1 MNQKSFIFIGRS
13 GCGKGTQA
21 KLLNEYLKK
30 VDPKREILYI
40 QTGEQFREFIKGD
53 SDTQKMSKKVADAG
67 GLQPE
72 FLAVYMWANV
82 LVNKFTKNE
91 HIIMDGMPRK
101 LHEAGVIDSVFEF
114 YDLKRPLVI
123 HLDLSKEE
131 SIDRLMARKRTDDT
145 REDIAERLSW
155 FETDVVPAIEYYKNN
170 KKYNFVHINGN
181 RSVEEIHKDIVA
193 QLSN

>member
-21 KLLNEYLKK
+21 KLLAEYLKK
-30 VDPKREILYI
+30 TDPKREVLYV
-40 QTGEQFREFIKGD
+40 QTGEQFREFIKGT
-53 SDTQKMSKKVADAG
+53 SDTQKMSGDIYNVG

-101 LHEAGVIDSVFEF
+101 LHEAGVLDSVFEF
-114 YDLKRPLVI
+114 YKLERPMVI
-123 HLDLSKEE
+123 YLDISNDM
-131 SIDRLMARKRTDDT
+131 SIDRLIARKRFDDK
-145 REDIAERLSW
+145 REEIAVRLSW
-155 FETDVVPAIEYYKNN
+155 FDTDVVPAIEYYKTN
-170 KKYNFVHINGN
+170 KHYNFVHVDGSKSI
-181 RSVEEIHKDIVA
+181 EDIHKDIIARV
-193 QLSN
+193 

>member
-30 VDPKREILYI
+30 VDPKRDILYI
-40 QTGEQFREFIKGD
+40 QTGDEFRKFIVGN
-53 SDTQKMSKKVADAG
+53 SDTQKMSKAISDVG

-72 FLAVYMWANV
+72 FLAIYMWANV

-101 LHEAGVIDSVFEF
+101 LHEAGVADSIFEF
-114 YDLKRPLVI
+114 YGLMRPIVI
-123 HLDLSKEE
+123 YLDLSKEA
-131 SIDRLMARKRTDDT
+131 SIDRLMARKRADDT

-170 KKYNFVHINGN
+170 KKYDFVYLDGN
-181 RSVEEIHKDIVA
+181 RSVEEIHNDIIAHV
-193 QLSN
+193 